1 MNTRVLKAPCWLCA
15 GTSLFLLLFTML
27 FSACSLN
34 ASGDSGSG
42 SPPAS
47 TPGAHAQQTPVP
59 TGVASG
65 AEPCPDAV
73 KDPAHW
79 NTVVGLGT
87 DQVVEQVLCG
97 QLMGTDIPQAMVTV
111 RHAGESRILDV
122 HVYTKISAAHPV
134 PIFTR
139 GGLLHGD
146 AKISGYSTILTAE
159 AERQSPLNAQKSDAN
174 LTQDLFCEFKWTAG
188 PGRFVQVAF
197 PGIYPDLTRY
207 QAEADQTRVTQG
219 QELWKSYAIAVARA
233 CVIAYL
239 KWGPTTAATP
249 LIGGNDADLG
259 GLVQVSSQD
268 AGTRPVK
275 VTLRRLEGN
284 AKNGIWIVQD
294 LETDGMSITTPVPLT
309 QLTSPVTI
317 SGMGQA
323 VAGRIGRVAVLD
335 HLVTAAGEAAVIA
348 GTDSGPATFSV
359 AATYATS
366 GRAGAEEGIIVF
378 YAVNEH
384 GSPPAAAVTVKV
396 LLSAQV
402 EEVPQGNRA

>member
-1 MNTRVLKAPCWLCA
+1 
-15 GTSLFLLLFTML
+15 ML

-174 LTQDLFCEFKWTAG
+174 LTQDLF
-188 PGRFVQVAF
+188 
-197 PGIYPDLTRY
+197 
-207 QAEADQTRVTQG
+207 
-219 QELWKSYAIAVARA
+219 SRA

-335 HLVTAAGEAAVIA
+335 HLVTAAGETAVIA
-348 GTDSGPATFSV
+348 GTGSGPATFSV